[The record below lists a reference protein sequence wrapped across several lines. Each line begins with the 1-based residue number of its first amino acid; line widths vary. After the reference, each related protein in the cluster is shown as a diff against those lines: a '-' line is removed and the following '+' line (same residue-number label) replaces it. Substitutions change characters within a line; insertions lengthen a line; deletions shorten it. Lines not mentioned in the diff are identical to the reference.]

1 MQTITI
7 MMIIT
12 IIILTITIMMIRI
25 FLNITMIMNT
35 LHNMDDSDDYDLGHN
50 NDENDDDF
58 SVEARTGHKL

>member
-1 MQTITI
+1 
-7 MMIIT
+7 
-12 IIILTITIMMIRI
+12 MMIRI